1 MQYEQSL
8 ISFADLTAVMT
19 ESNIKQSVRRGTIK
33 RAIRGCRGQEAMFVI
48 DSLPERYKQEVIRTF
63 PHLIG
68 EQKKPD
74 IMDKITIDLRAIAY
88 YSDFALPDGRHLTAD
103 KQSVLSNNA
112 SILRSLSTM
121 LRDSDAMAGRLGSSK
136 IKRGDFWQR
145 MAEAIAD
152 GSISLPNTLPKNARS
167 LSRLYQRFVAEGYGA
182 LITKKFGNS
191 DAAKVATEAQRS
203 ALMLLISNP
212 NNLND
217 EQICKAYNHF
227 AQSQEP
233 QWPGITRQTVANWRA
248 RYSLE
253 TSAAR
258 LGSNNFDNTRQMQV
272 KRTRPTAALAM
283 VSMDGWTVEL
293 LYQATHTD
301 KKGHN
306 VTTYSNRLT
315 LVVLIDVMNDYPLG
329 YAIGEGESPDLIR
342 QAIQNAIDHTRHLFG
357 HWHILN
363 QLQCDNYQKK
373 ALMPTYALVADK
385 VTPARV
391 GNAKAKPVEPYFSC
405 LNTTYCQLMD
415 NWSGFGVTTNPLRQ
429 PNAESLNMRRKGF
442 PDRAGCEAQIHA
454 IMAKER
460 ARKADAYIRAYG
472 NLDTD
477 HRLEMTRERYLMAF
491 GQSNG
496 RTYTLQGTGITATLG
511 GSRIDYDCFDLTFRQ
526 HADQK
531 WTLRI
536 DANDLSTVMAESAD
550 GQYRYILERK
560 YEQPMALIDRT
571 EEATAE
577 LQRVRNFK
585 KQVREHVTETLANA
599 ACKVEEIIR
608 ENPNAIDTTVSRLMI
623 CDSKGQHKD
632 HKTERRKALENGER
646 SDESGEI
653 IDDYDIF

>member
-1 MQYEQSL
+1 
-8 ISFADLTAVMT
+8 
-19 ESNIKQSVRRGTIK
+19 
-33 RAIRGCRGQEAMFVI
+33 MFFI

-74 IMDKITIDLRAIAY
+74 IMEKITIDLRAIAY

-145 MAEAIAD
+145 MADAIAD

-167 LSRLYQRFVAEGYGA
+167 LSRLHQRFETEGYGA
-182 LITKKFGNS
+182 LISKRYGNS

-203 ALMLLISNP
+203 ALMLLISKP

-217 EQICKAYNHF
+217 EQICRAYNHF

-233 QWPGITRQTVANWRA
+233 QWPEITRQTVA
-248 RYSLE
+248 
-253 TSAAR
+253 
-258 LGSNNFDNTRQMQV
+258 
-272 KRTRPTAALAM
+272 
-283 VSMDGWTVEL
+283 
-293 LYQATHTD
+293 
-301 KKGHN
+301 
-306 VTTYSNRLT
+306 
-315 LVVLIDVMNDYPLG
+315 
-329 YAIGEGESPDLIR
+329 
-342 QAIQNAIDHTRHLFG
+342 
-357 HWHILN
+357 
-363 QLQCDNYQKK
+363 
-373 ALMPTYALVADK
+373 
-385 VTPARV
+385 
-391 GNAKAKPVEPYFSC
+391 
-405 LNTTYCQLMD
+405 
-415 NWSGFGVTTNPLRQ
+415 
-429 PNAESLNMRRKGF
+429 
-442 PDRAGCEAQIHA
+442 
-454 IMAKER
+454 KER
-460 ARKADAYIRAYG
+460 EKKIEAYRAAYG
-472 NLDTD
+472 NLPEK
-477 HRLEMTRERYLMAF
+477 RRIEMTRERYLMAF

-496 RTYTLQGTGITATLG
+496 RSYTLQGTGITATLG

-526 HADQK
+526 HADKK

-585 KQVREHVTETLANA
+585 KQVRDHVTETLANA
-599 ACKVEEIIR
+599 ACKVEEVIR
-608 ENPNAIDTTVSRLMI
+608 ENPNAIDTAGTLQQGHRARMR
-623 CDSKGQHKD
+623 GQRSIRQGDHPADHRGERVRYAESEARRMGGEQEESGKHKD
-632 HKTERRKALENGER
+632 
-646 SDESGEI
+646 
-653 IDDYDIF
+653 